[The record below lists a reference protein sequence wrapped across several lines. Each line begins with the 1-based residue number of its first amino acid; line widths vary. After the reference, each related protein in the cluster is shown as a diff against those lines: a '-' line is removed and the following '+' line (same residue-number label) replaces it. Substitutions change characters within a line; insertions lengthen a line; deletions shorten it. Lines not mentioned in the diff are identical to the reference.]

1 MERPGS
7 KAEWLPRQD
16 HKWHMA
22 DNGFYLGFLCLSS
35 LPLPFSLTIVPFV
48 SLSVSVCLYFFF
60 VFLFLSPP
68 RLLLPTFSQDTHL
81 WNPTTMLETMFWNSG
96 QQERLHVGVWA
107 NNSSYIHGHQLSSTS
122 RQVARTSP
130 SDYSD
135 WSPDIVEQKQAVPTV
150 LWTPFLSNRIHR
162 HNEWWLGATTFWGN
176 LLHSWSYCNA
186 IYPANEKL

>member
-1 MERPGS
+1 
-7 KAEWLPRQD
+7 
-16 HKWHMA
+16 MA
-22 DNGFYLGFLCLSS
+22 STLVFSV
-35 LPLPFSLTIVPFV
+35 LPLSLSLSLLLSFPLFLFL
-48 SLSVSVCLYFFF
+48 SLSVCISFLSFS
-60 VFLFLSPP
+60 LFLSPP
-68 RLLLPTFSQDTHL
+68 HLLLPTFSQDTHL

-122 RQVARTSP
+122 RQVAQTSP

-150 LWTPFLSNRIHR
+150 LWTTFLPNRIHK

-176 LLHSWSYCNA
+176 LLHSWSYWNA